1 MEHYLENMKTL
12 RSYVNDV
19 EEEAVKRSAEEQK
32 QRTAIV
38 ALESDLNLVRSETKQ
53 LNEEAEEMLKKKAV
67 VGLEIAEKQRKI
79 TSLQTECST
88 LKQTLELLHQEIAS
102 MERILKEKRS
112 YYKKAEEELN
122 YKLQEQQDWFHS
134 HTQKMPVNIEPVEN
148 IPSMQ
153 GSIEGS
159 MDCALHLQMTEK
171 QKELTIQLESTKLKM
186 EELETKKIALLSENC
201 RNKQLIEQVKHAIGG
216 FPRELREMDLS
227 ALEAEHNALLCDK
240 SGETE
245 YTESLQDRIN
255 QMKGISDTV
264 ECRCGEKYKV
274 ELELAGEVI

>member
-159 MDCALHLQMTEK
+159 MDCALHLQVLQMTEK

-201 RNKQLIEQVKHAIGG
+201 R
-216 FPRELREMDLS
+216 RELREMDLS

>member
-134 HTQKMPVNIEPVEN
+134 HTQKMPVNIEP
-148 IPSMQ
+148 
-153 GSIEGS
+153 
-159 MDCALHLQMTEK
+159 
-171 QKELTIQLESTKLKM
+171 
-186 EELETKKIALLSENC
+186 
-201 RNKQLIEQVKHAIGG
+201 NKQLIEQVKHAIGG

>member
-159 MDCALHLQMTEK
+159 MDCALHLQ
-171 QKELTIQLESTKLKM
+171 
-186 EELETKKIALLSENC
+186 
-201 RNKQLIEQVKHAIGG
+201 NKQLIEQVKHAIGG